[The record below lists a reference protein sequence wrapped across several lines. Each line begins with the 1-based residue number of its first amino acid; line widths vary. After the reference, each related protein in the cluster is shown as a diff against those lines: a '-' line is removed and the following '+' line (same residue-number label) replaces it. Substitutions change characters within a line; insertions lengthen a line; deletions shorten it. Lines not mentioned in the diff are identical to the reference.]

1 MGDPVRNR
9 RQPGQLTDAE
19 SDVAVARVEARNAE
33 RGADAR
39 HIYETLTWGEGP
51 GMLSQMGVQDWLWY
65 RLPMKYLTDEP
76 GYMGRLAD
84 VAAELFDE
92 LRLDGYA
99 ALCHSEATRGVHAA
113 FDRSDEAGLAA
124 MYEAMGASGIRP
136 PDLDD
141 FEWGQVMGFEEASAH
156 SAAEA
161 TLEEA
166 IAEGELVVGG
176 RAWRA
181 RQRAITA
188 GAIGADHPAQAG
200 QSWRTVIITER
211 LGTWADDARHRSDTL
226 GRARATVSRCLLHP
240 IAPPSDIAEA
250 LEPAI
255 WLLAEFGEE
264 QALTQAG
271 YLNTA
276 FVRRVYAERPWEDRY
291 STGNVPRTETDDITL
306 HRLRDLL
313 GTIGAL
319 RKRGHMLKR
328 TAKGAAMV
336 SEPVAVWTALTHKAT
351 ANPWD
356 RFAIET
362 TSTLLLDRDGST
374 SAEEI
379 TTLVAEVAAVM
390 GWQTT
395 DHQGTRAPSQRDVS
409 WAISDTWAMLRLF
422 GMLEEEGDW
431 RNRRWVL
438 NPAGTATLLAMLR
451 IGAIGPRSRP

>member
-9 RQPGQLTDAE
+9 RQPWQLTDAE
-19 SDVAVARVEARNAE
+19 GDVAVARVEARYAE

-39 HIYETLTWGEGP
+39 HIYESLTWGEGP
-51 GMLSQMGVQDWLWY
+51 GVLSQMGVQDWLWY
-65 RLPMKYLTDEP
+65 RLPMKYLPDEP

-99 ALCHSEATRGVHAA
+99 ALCRSEATSGVHAA

-141 FEWGQVMGFEEASAH
+141 FEWGQVMGIEEASAR

-161 TLEEA
+161 ALEEA
-166 IAEGELVVGG
+166 IAGGELVVGG
-176 RAWRA
+176 RGWRA
-181 RQRAITA
+181 RQRAVTA
-188 GAIGADHPAQAG
+188 GVLDAEHPAQPG
-200 QSWRTVIITER
+200 QSWRTAVITER
-211 LGTWADDARHRSDTL
+211 LGIWADDARHRSDTL
-226 GRARATVSRCLLHP
+226 GRARTTVSKRLLHP
-240 IAPPSDIAEA
+240 IAPPSDIGEA
-250 LEPAI
+250 LEPVI

-271 YLNTA
+271 YLNTT

-291 STGNVPRTETDDITL
+291 STGKVSRTETDDITL

-313 GTIGAL
+313 GTIGAI
-319 RKRGHMLKR
+319 RKRGRTLKR

-336 SEPVAVWTALTHKAT
+336 SAPIAVWTALTHKAT

-379 TTLVAEVAAVM
+379 AALVAEVAADM

-395 DHQGTRAPSQRDVS
+395 DHQGTRAPSQLDVS
-409 WAISDTWAMLRLF
+409 LAISDTWAMLRLF
-422 GMLEEEGDW
+422 GMLKEEGDW

-438 NPAGTATLLAMLR
+438 NPAGTKTLLAMLR
-451 IGAIGPRSRP
+451 IRATGPRAR